1 MADQASNEDRKGP
14 SDEEIMQAVPQGEA
28 GREVRLGIF
37 VVLGL
42 LSFVML
48 LFLLTDPATFRGR
61 YVITTE
67 VQNAG
72 GIRNGDPI
80 QMLGVNI
87 GRISNFEMTDDGTV
101 EIDLEIEG
109 EWQIPEDSRTRMGG
123 AGLFGGRTLEVVRG
137 DAREYLDPGDR
148 IPGEGDSSDPLA
160 QFNELGDQ
168 AETVLERIEVLLDGE
183 TVESVQGSARNLETL
198 LAELGTVVDAQQ
210 GRLDELTRSLAR
222 SAQGLEEAAAAGPD
236 AARAVA
242 RADSLL
248 VVLRGTS
255 ENLDA
260 ASASLETILGR
271 MESGE
276 GTLGRLSV
284 DSSLYDNLNEAA
296 ARMAAL
302 ALDVQEN
309 PERYIR
315 LSLF

>member
-1 MADQASNEDRKGP
+1 
-14 SDEEIMQAVPQGEA
+14 
-28 GREVRLGIF
+28 
-37 VVLGL
+37 
-42 LSFVML
+42 
-48 LFLLTDPATFRGR
+48 
-61 YVITTE
+61 
-67 VQNAG
+67 
-72 GIRNGDPI
+72 
-80 QMLGVNI
+80 
-87 GRISNFEMTDDGTV
+87 
-101 EIDLEIEG
+101 
-109 EWQIPEDSRTRMGG
+109 
-123 AGLFGGRTLEVVRG
+123 
-137 DAREYLDPGDR
+137 
-148 IPGEGDSSDPLA
+148 
-160 QFNELGDQ
+160 
-168 AETVLERIEVLLDGE
+168 
-183 TVESVQGSARNLETL
+183 VQGSARNLETL

>member
-14 SDEEIMQAVPQGEA
+14 SEEEIMQAVPQGEA

-160 QFNELGDQ
+160 QFNELGGQ

-260 ASASLETILGR
+260 ASSSLGTILAR